1 MALPASSIST
11 IIVVKSSVPPSAIAS
26 RAFTARFHYDLM
38 DLGRDLLEPLDE
50 SEESNGELA
59 EAEAEYLEINVEE
72 DVEP

>member
-1 MALPASSIST
+1 
-11 IIVVKSSVPPSAIAS
+11 
-26 RAFTARFHYDLM
+26 M